1 MSAESHH
8 QHQQRMRLQHS
19 GGGSAATMMG
29 GSGGGGGGVVRCIP
43 AIVPP
48 QAVSD
53 RSILDSVAGFISD
66 VTLQSQIP
74 LGDAKDHILWVRFE
88 STADISD
95 PSLGDDWELEGGI
108 APPLLLIL
116 GYVTGVQV
124 WIVPAN
130 GEAIEVLSWRHGSVK
145 CLRVLPTPS
154 SSVFESS
161 LPDPYTHKR
170 PLIALCDSGAGFSS
184 TGGAPGGGGGGGGSG
199 GTSNSGNA
207 STQYTAVNFISLKDG
222 ETVRSIKFK
231 SPIVDILAN
240 RASIVVTFA
249 ERIAVFDARTLDD
262 RLTVTTCHPS
272 PGINPNPVALGPRWI
287 AYAER
292 RLIPS
297 KRSSGGCEGDGVTS
311 YTATVLNAAK
321 SLGKGLRELGEQV
334 AAGLTGG
341 GSSHSS
347 SGSGGASAVAA
358 AAGIGSGSDR
368 GSIGGMGG
376 GLGGGVGG
384 AGGGGA
390 HGHGHHVGSAGG
402 GDGSGTVG
410 GTMVHGIGGVMVMG
424 GGIVGGSD
432 GNQQAGVV
440 TVLDIKYPIKDIS
453 PTTGTPIASNGND
466 PIVAHFV
473 AHSEALVALAFDAP
487 GMLLLTADRRG
498 HDFHVFRLHPHP
510 SGASLAAVHHLYVLH
525 RGDTTAKVQDVAFS
539 LDSRWVA
546 VSTLRGTTHV
556 FPVTPYGGPAGVRTH
571 GSPHVVNRLS
581 RFHRSAGLSID
592 AMRSSSPVSHALGAG
607 GAGGSGS
614 GGSGE
619 SGLFA
624 HHTPTATAYANP
636 RTPPFP
642 HPTTVQPLAQLR
654 QPATLA
660 GTSVSGIGGVGGGG
674 GGGGGS
680 SGKGSGIHG
689 HHHHHHRQRNSS
701 SSSSDDPSVKP
712 LRVCATFAKARS
724 WLLDPPGCT
733 MRDTPA
739 HRIQRKPV
747 DSLFILA
754 AHGAL
759 IQYDLEPKHASGT
772 PKEKI
777 CDDTPIELEVE
788 PKAQWCLQRQEIGLA
803 TGGDLQPP
811 LSLDNWLI
819 RDRLLEEGL
828 GGSGAGTGGG
838 VGGESGSL
846 DYDRL
851 HHPGAGVVGSEQHHH
866 HHHPHQHPHHQH
878 RGSTGSI
885 HIGGDHD
892 DRWLS
897 QVEIITHAGPH
908 RRLWMGPQ
916 FMFKTYNTP
925 SGSPL
930 SSIDTDAVEVCTSG
944 GGGSAGV
951 GMGAP
956 GCITTI
962 AGRPARSNPM
972 NMPLVGGG
980 CYEHSPRLMNMNEFR
995 HHENLDTEFSSLGP
1009 VESQLREDLADAMR
1023 ESPLT
1028 TSRDATAGQLQHQH
1042 QQPTHHHHHHYHHH
1056 HQQQQQ
1062 QQQLMS
1068 ASNSAAVA
1076 AATGTGLSSV
1086 SSCSSTSIYSSTH
1099 SLSSI
1104 CDQQLQQLQAQQC
1117 QPQSEQQPQQ
1127 AQWRGGQPC
1136 HHHQQQQQSQQLY
1149 QEGVSSRPNSA
1160 ASGRN
1165 AAGGGGGGIT
1175 IAKVVNPLGTVTTI
1189 STPATGAAAAAAAV
1203 MGGCSATGP
1212 ESLESDEFMQECDEA
1227 YLHENCDEALFRP
1240 VVTVHAAGLAVHEVA
1255 DRRAAPRYRGSSLDR
1270 VGSGGLDDVA
1280 NVVGE
1285 LDYDKRP
1292 VSQPASLIGR
1302 DLIVPVIEEKNLPQ
1316 RTTASTNSKQQQ
1328 QQQQQHNK
1336 TATAIG
1342 GSVVEPIS
1350 TSNRKPPQQATG
1362 AVVVE
1367 LATKSKD
1374 SGNRTKSHERSSRG
1388 RQEKGGTGDWTPVEP
1403 SCLDSADTEV
1413 GGKRGAMSCVSEE
1426 FVNVELPPM
1435 ACGTGSEQKGD
1446 ILPKAAGRREVPST
1460 EKTTGSERAKG
1471 RKDMG
1476 TTTRHSED
1484 GRGGIRNNG
1493 KRGGGGGG
1501 KQESHG
1507 VAEVVRGKEGKASGR
1522 GDRKHEVLQMLPAED
1537 VAEAIAAC
1545 AIALP
1550 PLEALKID
1558 DNELFGEED
1567 SDQPALVGDRCAPIR
1582 TDEDEAVGAG
1592 REKTKPSGGD
1602 RASPLLPKA
1611 GFCARVSEEQPAPA
1625 HTTTTTSTAGAQDEF
1640 YDFSAKYEMMDFVQ
1654 ALPPLDG
1661 QTAAP
1666 LKGTVSTDGEEERT
1680 LISFESPLQEKA
1692 PAGAERKKG
1701 EDRIT
1706 CGDQQ
1711 QQELSDQRHQ
1721 VAEQMQNVLHG
1732 GNILLAMCSS
1742 LREGSPAITMA
1753 AAAAPTTTGTAK
1765 KQAAPLV
1772 NQDQDLEYKSLEPE
1786 SFGGCAGDDDDTTGT
1801 QQTTLAAVAQPS
1813 DESEP
1818 SPIVTLLESSDN
1830 GRRRRKH
1837 KKEHGGLA
1845 DSIQHSADVA
1855 SAPSPP
1861 ASSSAAG
1868 EGNNE
1873 EREEYE
1879 DDEEEEEEDEDED
1892 EEGEVEGA
1900 TVEHAE
1906 GDEAEDEELQPLIS
1920 SNKTSSSSLS
1930 GTTSAAQG
1938 KPDADCAIGN
1948 VQAIAPVTPKGQEYM
1963 RIAQLQQQ
1971 QQQGAGDDGEEDG
1984 STEMVDR
1991 NGSSMVGASRSSSH
2005 AQQSSAL
2012 PANTEAVDTAPA
2024 TTSTASKMGSGSS
2037 QQQRAAA
2044 AAPGGSGHGGFGS
2057 GNGSGGGSGG
2067 NGNGKKKSKKKRK

>member
-1 MSAESHH
+1 MSAESH
-8 QHQQRMRLQHS
+8 QQQQRMRLQPS
-19 GGGSAATMMG
+19 GGTATTMMG
-29 GSGGGGGGVVRCIP
+29 GSGGGGGVVRCIP

-66 VTLQSQIP
+66 VTLQSQTP

-145 CLRVLPTPS
+145 CLRVLPTPN

-170 PLIALCDSGAGFSS
+170 PLIALCDSGAGFASS
-184 TGGAPGGGGGGGGSG
+184 VGGAPGVGGGPLGAAGAGTGG
-199 GTSNSGNA
+199 NLN
-207 STQYTAVNFISLKDG
+207 QYTAVNFISLKDG
-222 ETVRSIKFK
+222 ETVRTIKFK
-231 SPIVDILAN
+231 CPIVDILAN

-341 GSSHSS
+341 GSGHHSS
-347 SGSGGASAVAA
+347 SSGHHSSATGGGGGGGGGGIGGGGGGNSSGLAGAMGGGHGHHHHHHLHAMGSAGGDAASGSGGGVVGAIAL
-358 AAGIGSGSDR
+358 GIG
-368 GSIGGMGG
+368 
-376 GLGGGVGG
+376 
-384 AGGGGA
+384 
-390 HGHGHHVGSAGG
+390 
-402 GDGSGTVG
+402 
-410 GTMVHGIGGVMVMG
+410 
-424 GGIVGGSD
+424 GGSD

-592 AMRSSSPVSHALGAG
+592 AMRSSSPVSHTLAG
-607 GAGGSGS
+607 GGGGGGGGSGS
-614 GGSGE
+614 GGGGE

-660 GTSVSGIGGVGGGG
+660 GTVGGGG

-680 SGKGSGIHG
+680 SGAGGGAGKGSGG
-689 HHHHHHRQRNSS
+689 LQGLHHHHHHRQRNSS

-788 PKAQWCLQRQEIGLA
+788 PKAQWCLQRQEVGLA

-828 GGSGAGTGGG
+828 GGSGAGAGGG
-838 VGGESGSL
+838 EGGSL
-846 DYDRL
+846 DYDRML
-851 HHPGAGVVGSEQHHH
+851 HHHGVGSEQHHPQP
-866 HHHPHQHPHHQH
+866 HPHQHPHHHQH

-930 SSIDTDAVEVCTSG
+930 SSIDIDAVEVCTTGAG
-944 GGGSAGV
+944 GGVAV
-951 GMGAP
+951 P
-956 GCITTI
+956 GCTSTI

-1028 TSRDATAGQLQHQH
+1028 TTRDATVGQPHQH

-1062 QQQLMS
+1062 QQLMS
-1068 ASNSAAVA
+1068 ASNNAAVA
-1076 AATGTGLSSV
+1076 TTVATTGLSSV

-1104 CDQQLQQLQAQQC
+1104 CDQQLQHLQNAPQC
-1117 QPQSEQQPQQ
+1117 QPHQSEPPQQ
-1127 AQWRGGQPC
+1127 QQGRGGGQPC
-1136 HHHQQQQQSQQLY
+1136 CHYQQQQQQLN
-1149 QEGVSSRPNSA
+1149 QELGVSSRPNSA

-1165 AAGGGGGGIT
+1165 VLPAAGIT

-1189 STPATGAAAAAAAV
+1189 STTATGAAGAAL
-1203 MGGCSATGP
+1203 GGCSATGP
-1212 ESLESDEFMQECDEA
+1212 DSLESDEFMQECDEM

-1240 VVTVHAAGLAVHEVA
+1240 VVTVHAAGLTVHEVA
-1255 DRRAAPRYRGSSLDR
+1255 DRRAGGPRYRGSSLDR
-1270 VGSGGLDDVA
+1270 VGASGLDDVGS
-1280 NVVGE
+1280 VVGE
-1285 LDYDKRP
+1285 VDYDKRP

-1316 RTTASTNSKQQQ
+1316 RTTTTTSSSSNKQH
-1328 QQQQQHNK
+1328 QQQHQQHNR
-1336 TATAIG
+1336 TTTTIG
-1342 GSVVEPIS
+1342 GSVEAGGS
-1350 TSNRKPPQQATG
+1350 SNRKPQQAP

-1367 LATKSKD
+1367 VATKSKD
-1374 SGNRTKSHERSSRG
+1374 SGVRTKNNERSSRV
-1388 RQEKGGTGDWTPVEP
+1388 RQGKGGTGDWTPV
-1403 SCLDSADTEV
+1403 DSADASGSDGGSSKR
-1413 GGKRGAMSCVSEE
+1413 GGKSCVSEE
-1426 FVNVELPPM
+1426 FVNVELPVVTGAVP
-1435 ACGTGSEQKGD
+1435 GSEQRD
-1446 ILPKAAGRREVPST
+1446 ILPGSAGRGEVPST
-1460 EKTTGSERAKG
+1460 EKATGSDRATKG
-1471 RKDMG
+1471 RKDGSGG
-1476 TTTRHSED
+1476 TMARHTED
-1484 GRGGIRNNG
+1484 GRGTRTNG
-1493 KRGGGGGG
+1493 KRGGG
-1501 KQESHG
+1501 KQQQESKG
-1507 VAEVVRGKEGKASGR
+1507 GR
-1522 GDRKHEVLQMLPAED
+1522 NRKHEPLQMLPSED

-1558 DNELFGEED
+1558 DSELFGEED
-1567 SDQPALVGDRCAPIR
+1567 SDQPALVGDSGALRR
-1582 TDEDEAVGAG
+1582 EEQDGAG
-1592 REKTKPSGGD
+1592 VAGRAERTKSNYSRSGGM
-1602 RASPLLPKA
+1602 
-1611 GFCARVSEEQPAPA
+1611 SEDVPAAPA
-1625 HTTTTTSTAGAQDEF
+1625 TTTIAGHEEF
-1640 YDFSAKYEMMDFVQ
+1640 YDFGAKYEMMDFVE
-1654 ALPPLDG
+1654 ALPPLDDA
-1661 QTAAP
+1661 QVMAP
-1666 LKGTVSTDGEEERT
+1666 AKGTGTVPTGEAEERT
-1680 LISFESPLQEKA
+1680 LISFESPLQEMA
-1692 PAGAERKKG
+1692 PEGDGVERKKG
-1701 EDRIT
+1701 NEQIIS
-1706 CGDQQ
+1706 GDPEQQ
-1711 QQELSDQRHQ
+1711 QDSPDQRHQ

-1742 LREGSPAITMA
+1742 LREGSPAVA
-1753 AAAAPTTTGTAK
+1753 VPTTTGTTK
-1765 KQAAPLV
+1765 EQAYTA
-1772 NQDQDLEYKSLEPE
+1772 NQEGLEYKSLEPQGSSVDGTE
-1786 SFGGCAGDDDDTTGT
+1786 GTATQEPTT
-1801 QQTTLAAVAQPS
+1801 VAQS
-1813 DESEP
+1813 TDESEP
-1818 SPIVTLLESSDN
+1818 SPIVTLESTDN
-1830 GRRRRKH
+1830 GKRRRKYR
-1837 KKEHGGLA
+1837 KE
-1845 DSIQHSADVA
+1845 
-1855 SAPSPP
+1855 P
-1861 ASSSAAG
+1861 SSAAELTQPPTPPATTG
-1868 EGNNE
+1868 EGGNREAE
-1873 EREEYE
+1873 EGDEYE
-1879 DDEEEEEEDEDED
+1879 DDEEEEEDEED
-1892 EEGEVEGA
+1892 EEEEEGEGA
-1900 TVEHAE
+1900 TVARA
-1906 GDEAEDEELQPLIS
+1906 EAEDEELQPLIS

-1930 GTTSAAQG
+1930 GTTFGAQG
-1938 KPDADCAIGN
+1938 KPEADCASSMTTAAATN
-1948 VQAIAPVTPKGQEYM
+1948 RT
-1963 RIAQLQQQ
+1963 RQQQ
-1971 QQQGAGDDGEEDG
+1971 QQQQQQQETCDDGEEDATAGPFSGGG
-1984 STEMVDR
+1984 SGGATEMLDT
-1991 NGSSMVGASRSSSH
+1991 NSGSLVNARTSSP
-2005 AQQSSAL
+2005 AQQSTAL
-2012 PANTEAVDTAPA
+2012 PSNIEAADTTPA
-2024 TTSTASKMGSGSS
+2024 TSSTASKVGSGTSQ
-2037 QQQRAAA
+2037 QQQRAPL
-2044 AAPGGSGHGGFGS
+2044 APGGSGHGGFGS
-2057 GNGSGGGSGG
+2057 GNGNSSGG